1 MTSRARLR
9 VENNRQS
16 LKGFADNIEE
26 RRKREKSVQIYDNDI
41 KTEFGL
47 DMCGRGKYFFE
58 VDDRTIYIRLY
69 SDTLYNK
76 NILDEKD
83 REELKKLIK
92 WLNTQERLEWVASK
106 AFKMSDLYLYIRL
119 KAAQDRDFLKWW
131 QEYSFDINIFLYSR
145 RKWYR

>member
-1 MTSRARLR
+1 M
-9 VENNRQS
+9 
-16 LKGFADNIEE
+16 
-26 RRKREKSVQIYDNDI
+26 QIYDNNI

-47 DMCGRGKYFFE
+47 DMCGSGRYFFE
-58 VDDRTIYIRLY
+58 VDDRNIYIRLY

-119 KAAQDRDFLKWW
+119 KAAQDKNFLKWW
-131 QEYSFDINIFLYSR
+131 QEYDFDINIFLYNMP
-145 RKWYR
+145 KWYR